1 MDVLRLTEKAA
12 RDTIYGLVYLR
23 RETRCTAVFVARAMR
38 IAPSNV
44 KSSVVKIA
52 VCRSRPIAYAPH
64 QESETGN
71 ADLICLLC
79 LCDKLEDK
87 LQYRLFS
94 DDGVKT
100 DC

>member
-1 MDVLRLTEKAA
+1 M
-12 RDTIYGLVYLR
+12 GLFTFGVKK
-23 RETRCTAVFVARAMR
+23 RCTAVFVARAMR

-52 VCRSRPIAYAPH
+52 VCRSRPIAHAPH

-71 ADLICLLC
+71 ADLIYLLC